1 MAKFCSILS
10 GFVIFLIWPGHGT
23 TLTIPNSQPITGFS
37 IKSSLTVD
45 VNIYCTRAETWKS
58 PFFHD
63 IGFYVQSCTEAFE
76 TLQEDLTSYSLYREY
91 EFVDRSATPLT
102 TRPIIRL
109 PKIYHSG
116 RSLLSDSPVVFSPHA
131 HVQLGRFPCIISPA
145 LLPLQ

>member
-1 MAKFCSILS
+1 MAELRSFLF

-23 TLTIPNSQPITGFS
+23 TLTIPNSQPITGLS

-45 VNIYCTRAETWKS
+45 VNVHCTRAETWKN

-63 IGFYVQSCTEAFE
+63 LGYYVQSCTEAFE
-76 TLQEDLTSYSLYREY
+76 MLQEDLTSYSLYREY

-102 TRPIIRL
+102 TRPTIHL
-109 PKIYHSG
+109 PKVYHSG
-116 RSLLSDSPVVFSPHA
+116 RSLLSDSPVVFPPHA
-131 HVQLGRFPCIISPA
+131 RVQLRRFPCIFSPA